1 MGEQNSTSRVQFLP
15 NVPSLYITGKLRT
28 LCIIQRDLG
37 LVFGH
42 RMGEAELSKRAQ
54 GKAKEREV
62 LKEGAGLEVTA
73 VEMPG

>member
-1 MGEQNSTSRVQFLP
+1 M
-15 NVPSLYITGKLRT
+15 GKLRT

-37 LVFGH
+37 LVCGH